1 MEKSSF
7 CSLEAF
13 LVRKGKKGM
22 PRSAPRASVSWDAR
36 GGGGGGGG
44 PIGVPRM
51 AGMRRW
57 LARPFPVF
65 GDNMVPSFCFVVL

>member
-44 PIGVPRM
+44 GIERDPAKNPSLIPNRLSPK
-51 AGMRRW
+51 AG
-57 LARPFPVF
+57 LQ
-65 GDNMVPSFCFVVL
+65 L